1 MIKSVLVGLLVAG
14 PACAAGGTLLAKDPG
29 TPVPSDRPVVM
40 VSGRECGEAP
50 ASEVIR
56 LASAPDGPVSGMVA
70 AATLA
75 GVIRSRD
82 GWLEVET
89 QTGPP
94 VRGWIAQ
101 DQVQRFPPSPASAC
115 S

>member
-1 MIKSVLVGLLVAG
+1 MIKGVLVGLLVAA
-14 PACAAGGTLLAKDPG
+14 PACAAGGTLLAQDPA
-29 TPVPSDRPVVM
+29 TPVPSGRAVVM
-40 VSGRECGEAP
+40 VSGDCGEA
-50 ASEVIR
+50 AAAEVVR
-56 LASAPDGPVSGMVA
+56 VASAPDGPVSGMVA

-75 GVIRSRD
+75 DVVRTQD

-89 QTGPP
+89 LTGPP

-101 DQVQRFPPSPASAC
+101 DQVQELPAGAASGC